1 MKSPKEILD
10 IVRHSYGTYGYYKV
24 SLVPNAPVVTDGVKD
39 LALAA
44 ECFWLLDFI
53 ISHQGNPEL
62 DKEFQVWTL
71 EVDLIHQTGV
81 VRGLNDTTPIIE
93 QKIPFTDFP
102 LHKLKL
108 YLINGVILL
117 PSEY

>member
-1 MKSPKEILD
+1 MKSPKEILE
-10 IVRHSYGTYGYYKV
+10 IMRYSYGTYNYSKV
-24 SLVPNAPVVTDGVKD
+24 SLVPNAPVATDGVVM
-39 LALAA
+39 LAKAA
-44 ECFWLLDFI
+44 ECFWLLDII
-53 ISHQGNPEL
+53 ISHQDNPEL

-71 EVDLIHQTGV
+71 EVDFKNQSGV
-81 VRGLNDTTPIIE
+81 VRGCNDTTPIIT

-102 LHKLKL
+102 IKKVKL